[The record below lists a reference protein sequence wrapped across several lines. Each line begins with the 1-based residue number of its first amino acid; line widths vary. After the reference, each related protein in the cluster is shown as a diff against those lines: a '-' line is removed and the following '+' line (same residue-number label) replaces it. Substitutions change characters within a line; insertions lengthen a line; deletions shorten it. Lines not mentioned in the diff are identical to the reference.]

1 MSTTIYHVFRRHVKS
16 GNKLVWRYHYWFED
30 VQTGKRIIRVCKNCT
45 TRYAAELYVQA
56 LNEKHNSKKIKDIAQ
71 SMFLPGSDHVK
82 RRQQLGKTIKKET
95 LKESR
100 RFIEH
105 IIDQFGQCDIM
116 DLTPKMVVNYLF
128 DVRRSA
134 SWKNQFTAALHEIF
148 KEANFCGIKVQKLE
162 IPRFSGKTKKSDIF
176 TDFELQ
182 KLLKSENFDN
192 YSAFMLFL
200 LTAGAGLRISEAR
213 GFRGCQY
220 LRNQKMI
227 IVDGFM
233 NRENTI
239 RNNYNKTGNDD
250 NPRWRVSIVQ
260 NYAVDAL
267 ENFLNTQ
274 NCEISAN
281 SGKAG
286 ADAVVFK
293 YNGAPFRVEYLR
305 RLFTRAIKR
314 AGIEAKGR
322 KLTMHSLRYT
332 YVTQMRTVL
341 SGEIV
346 QKMVGHTSIEM
357 TNYYNRPDLLMAIE
371 TLKPAVKKLSEN

>member
-1 MSTTIYHVFRRHVKS
+1 MSLLIYHVFRRHVKS
-16 GNKLVWRYHYWFED
+16 GNKLVWRWHYWFTD
-30 VQTGKRIIRVCKNCT
+30 LNTGKRIIRVCKNCS
-45 TRYAAELYVQA
+45 TRYEAEQYVSA
-56 LNEKHNSKKIKDIAQ
+56 LNEKRNSKKIKDIAQ
-71 SMFLPGSDHVK
+71 DMYLPGSDHVK

-105 IIDQFGQCDIM
+105 IINQFGQYDIL
-116 DLTPKMVVNYLF
+116 DLAPKDVVNYLF
-128 DVRRSA
+128 RVQRSA
-134 SWKNQFTAALHEIF
+134 SWKNQFTGALHEIY

-162 IPRFSGKTKKSDIF
+162 IPRFSGKTKKSDVF
-176 TDFELQ
+176 TDSELK
-182 KLLKSENFDN
+182 KLLQSKNFDN
-192 YSAFMLFL
+192 YSAFVLFL

-213 GFRGCQY
+213 AFRGCQY
-220 LRNQKMI
+220 LRNQQMV

-239 RNNYNKTGNDD
+239 RNNYNKTGCDD
-250 NPRWRVSIVQ
+250 NPRWRVSILQ
-260 NYAVDAL
+260 NWAVGIL
-267 ENFLNTQ
+267 EDFLNSQ
-274 NCEISAN
+274 NCELSAN

-314 AGIEAKGR
+314 AGIEANGR

-357 TNYYNRPDLLMAIE
+357 TNYYNRPDLLMAIDA
-371 TLKPAVKKLSEN
+371 LAPAVKKLSEK

>member
-1 MSTTIYHVFRRHVKS
+1 MSVNLYHVFRRHVKS
-16 GNKLVWRYHYWFED
+16 GNKLVWRWHYWFED
-30 VQTGKRIIRVCKNCT
+30 IKTGKRVIRVCKNCT
-45 TRYAAELYVQA
+45 TRYEAELYVQS
-56 LNEKHNSKKIKDIAQ
+56 LNEKYNSKKIKDIAEF
-71 SMFLPGSDHVK
+71 MFIPGSDHVK

-105 IIDQFGQCDIM
+105 IIDQFGQWDII
-116 DLTPKMVVNYLF
+116 DLTPKVVVNYLF

-134 SWKNQFTAALHEIF
+134 SWKNQFTGTLKEIY
-148 KEANFCGIKVQKLE
+148 KEANFCGIKVQSLE
-162 IPRFSGKTKKSDIF
+162 FPRFNGKSKKSDVF
-176 TDFELQ
+176 TEIELK

-192 YSAFMLFL
+192 YSAFVLFL
-200 LTAGAGLRISEAR
+200 LTAGAGLRISESR

-220 LRNQKMI
+220 LRDQKMI

-233 NRENTI
+233 NRENNF
-239 RNNYNKTGNDD
+239 RNNYNKTGTDD
-250 NPRWRVSIVQ
+250 NPRWRVSILQ
-260 NYAVDAL
+260 SYAVDAL

-281 SGKAG
+281 SGKDG

-293 YNGAPFRVEYLR
+293 YNDAPFRVEYLR
-305 RLFTRAIKR
+305 RLFARAIKR
-314 AGIEAKGR
+314 AGIEANGR

-357 TNYYNRPDLLMAIE
+357 TNYYNRPDLLSAIDA
-371 TLKPAVKKLSEN
+371 LAPAVKKLSEK